1 MSRPALSRYLTLFVA
16 AWIVVMTWK
25 VYPQFK
31 DTLRVDGR
39 VVALDDYV
47 EDACSEKVGLEAAAC
62 AATKLQNG
70 RRLVVAEQAKAL
82 LLIEAP
88 LILCV
93 ILYLPIRL
101 LRGTG
106 RRQP

>member
-1 MSRPALSRYLTLFVA
+1 MSSPALSRYFTLFAA
-16 AWIVVMTWK
+16 AWIVAMTWK

-39 VVALDDYV
+39 VVALDAYV

-62 AATKLQNG
+62 PATKLQRG
-70 RRLVVAEQAKAL
+70 RRMVVAEQAKAI

-88 LILCV
+88 LIAYVLV
-93 ILYLPIRL
+93 VLPIRL
-101 LRGTG
+101 LR
-106 RRQP
+106 RRRS

>member
-1 MSRPALSRYLTLFVA
+1 MSPPALSRYLTLFAA
-16 AWIVVMTWK
+16 AWIVAMTWK
-25 VYPQFK
+25 IYPQFR

-47 EDACSEKVGLEAAAC
+47 EEACSEKVGLEAAAC
-62 AATKLQNG
+62 AATKLQSG
-70 RRLVVAEQAKAL
+70 RRMVVAEQAKAL

-88 LILCV
+88 LILYA

-101 LRGTG
+101 LRGG
-106 RRQP
+106 NRS